1 MPETSTATSPGQ
13 ELSRGLDI
21 EYKAFAR
28 SFQPDGTAAVL
39 YLIATCYYKTSGFTI
54 FIEEDSGQF
63 NLMEQ
68 PPTGIFRDIVTYYVA
83 SWTNGVATDNPPA
96 HVMIKDAQDEHKVH
110 VNPWLCKQL
119 EKPS

>member
-1 MPETSTATSPGQ
+1 MLRDAEQSASRIEAYRAFRIFGNNKERRMPETSTATSPGQ

-68 PPTGIFRDIVTYYVA
+68 PPTGIFRDIVTYYDA
-83 SWTNGVATDNPPA
+83 SWTNV
-96 HVMIKDAQDEHKVH
+96 
-110 VNPWLCKQL
+110 
-119 EKPS
+119 